1 MVHKAIEVACHKF
14 QNFFDI
20 EATVVKI
27 YGYFK
32 HITVRNTRLQQFS
45 SNDDDDEI
53 KLLGYS
59 NTRFIGF
66 KKCIDRIIQNFS
78 LLKEFFENESDPPV
92 TVLKFFDHQ
101 LSKLFLIFIRD
112 QCELFES
119 TIKAME
125 GIQVLGYEVAKAVKW
140 LLDQIESRKGE
151 EYVSLDFERE
161 MNVVQ
166 LQLPFDDTILVKVG
180 KEVKKVNVC
189 VNEGYLKERFDR
201 FYGNYFFRVVMIR

>member
-1 MVHKAIEVACHKF
+1 M
-14 QNFFDI
+14 
-20 EATVVKI
+20 
-27 YGYFK
+27 
-32 HITVRNTRLQQFS
+32 
-45 SNDDDDEI
+45 
-53 KLLGYS
+53 
-59 NTRFIGF
+59 
-66 KKCIDRIIQNFS
+66 
-78 LLKEFFENESDPPV
+78 

-140 LLDQIESRKGE
+140 LLDQIESRKEE
-151 EYVSLDFERE
+151 EYASLDFERE

-180 KEVKKVNVC
+180 REVKKVDVC
-189 VNEGYLKERFDR
+189 VNEEYLKERFDL
-201 FYGNYFFRVVMIR
+201 FYGNYCFRIRAKKL